1 LGEAEIFGGGIS
13 QDLIQ
18 MEAHGRQVQ
27 LIQFLLQ

>member
-1 LGEAEIFGGGIS
+1 LREAEILGGGVS

-18 MEAHGRQVQ
+18 MKAHGRQVQ